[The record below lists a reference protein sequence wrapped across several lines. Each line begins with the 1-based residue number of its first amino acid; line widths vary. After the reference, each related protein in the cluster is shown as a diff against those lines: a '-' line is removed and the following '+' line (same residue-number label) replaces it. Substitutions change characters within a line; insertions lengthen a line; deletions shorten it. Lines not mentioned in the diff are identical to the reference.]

1 MVGQRDQAMTAMRSY
16 QEQCD
21 RLRGD
26 IAAQEDNIAALKK
39 QVRYL
44 LECVFR
50 GYSFGVNFLFVFSC
64 LVILKFPFL
73 NNYRFRSCK
82 KKSLK

>member
-39 QVRYL
+39 QVRHL
-44 LECVFR
+44 LECVPKFFER
-50 GYSFGVNFLFVFSC
+50 LLFWREFFICFQLFGNSEIPFSE
-64 LVILKFPFL
+64 
-73 NNYRFRSCK
+73 
-82 KKSLK
+82 